1 MSNSS
6 SSHPG
11 EEEFGEGEAYR
22 FEDVVV
28 ALDSSISMR
37 AHDYEPSRFEAA
49 KAALRRFV
57 DVRLTTS
64 PMDRVGV
71 VVFYGYALP
80 VVKPVSS
87 REQVSNLISK
97 LKVLGEATNL
107 GDALIVAANMFEE
120 SKIPG
125 YSKRILVVTDGTF
138 NQGPDPVTAAL
149 FASGMN
155 IKIDFLTMGK
165 IEGGDLEVIESCTAE
180 TGGKHINAENTSRL
194 LSLIVSLADRR
205 SHSI

>member
-1 MSNSS
+1 MVGSDSATD
-6 SSHPG
+6 
-11 EEEFGEGEAYR
+11 EVEGLKTTYTR

-49 KAALRRFV
+49 KSALMRFV

-80 VVKPVSS
+80 VTRPMSS
-87 REQVSNLISK
+87 RELVVSLVSK

-107 GDALIVAANMFEE
+107 GDALIMAANMFDDTSME
-120 SKIPG
+120 G
-125 YSKRILVVTDGTF
+125 FTKRILVITDGTF
-138 NQGPDPVTAAL
+138 NQGPDPETAAL
-149 FASGMN
+149 YAVSRG
-155 IKIDFLTMGK
+155 IRVDFVTLGK
-165 IEGGDLEVIESCTAE
+165 LEGNDLEVIEGCTSE
-180 TGGKHINAENTSRL
+180 TGGIHLNAENTQKL
-194 LSLIVSLADRR
+194 LTHITNLADRR
-205 SHSI
+205 RQSTD

>member
-1 MSNSS
+1 MVGSDSATD
-6 SSHPG
+6 
-11 EEEFGEGEAYR
+11 EVEGLKTTYTR

-49 KAALRRFV
+49 KSALMRFV

-80 VVKPVSS
+80 VTRPMSS
-87 REQVSNLISK
+87 RELVVSLVSK

-107 GDALIVAANMFEE
+107 GDALIMA
-120 SKIPG
+120 
-125 YSKRILVVTDGTF
+125 
-138 NQGPDPVTAAL
+138 
-149 FASGMN
+149 
-155 IKIDFLTMGK
+155 
-165 IEGGDLEVIESCTAE
+165 
-180 TGGKHINAENTSRL
+180 
-194 LSLIVSLADRR
+194 
-205 SHSI
+205 

>member
-1 MSNSS
+1 MADSESDVLGIDRSKDASS
-6 SSHPG
+6 
-11 EEEFGEGEAYR
+11 R

-49 KAALRRFV
+49 KTALKRFV

-80 VVKPVSS
+80 ITRPMSSKELVVSLV
-87 REQVSNLISK
+87 SK

-107 GDALIVAANMFEE
+107 GDALIAAANMFDDTR
-120 SKIPG
+120 IQG
-125 YSKRILVVTDGTF
+125 FTKRILVITDGTF

-149 FASGMN
+149 YATSRG
-155 IKIDFLTMGK
+155 IRIDFVTLGK
-165 IEGGDLEVIESCTAE
+165 LEGNDLEVIEGCTSQ
-180 TGGKHINAENTSRL
+180 TGGVHLNAEDTQRL
-194 LSLIVSLADRR
+194 LSHVASIADRR
-205 SHSI
+205 PQSI